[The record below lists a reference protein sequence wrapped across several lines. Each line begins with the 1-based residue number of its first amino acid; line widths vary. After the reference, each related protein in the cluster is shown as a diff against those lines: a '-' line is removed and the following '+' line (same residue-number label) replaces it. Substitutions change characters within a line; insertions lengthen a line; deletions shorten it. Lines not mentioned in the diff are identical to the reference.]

1 MKNCPYCAEEIQDDA
16 IKCRHCDSFLTEAE
30 EIPEPEQTI
39 DTKIIPETGPWIVL
53 NCEMTDSQADI
64 DLTYITR
71 YKVFLDDVFIGK
83 IESGGWLTVEVS
95 NGIHKI
101 FLKIDLCSSNI
112 LEIVKGSD
120 VITLECGE
128 NEDNNLIPIFRRK
141 DYLWIK
147 QV

>member
-1 MKNCPYCAEEIQDDA
+1 MKNCPYCAEEIQDEA

-71 YKVFLDDVFIGK
+71 YKVFLDDVLVGNIK
-83 IESGGWLTVEVS
+83 SGGDLKIEVS
-95 NGIHKI
+95 NGTHKI
-101 FLKIDLCSSNI
+101 FLKIDWCGSNI

-120 VITLECGE
+120 VINLECG
-128 NEDNNLIPIFRRK
+128 NKSGLNALFKRN

>member
-1 MKNCPYCAEEIQDDA
+1 MKNCPYCAEEIQDEA

-39 DTKIIPETGPWIVL
+39 DTKIISSKSWIL
-53 NCEMTDSQADI
+53 LKRKKEYPDRA
-64 DLTYITR
+64 R
-71 YKVFLDDVFIGK
+71 KYKVFLDDVLVGNIK
-83 IESGGWLTVEVS
+83 SGGDLKIEVS
-95 NGIHKI
+95 NGTHKI
-101 FLKIDLCSSNI
+101 FLKIDWCGSNI

-120 VITLECGE
+120 VINLECG
-128 NEDNNLIPIFRRK
+128 NKSGLNALFKRN

>member
-1 MKNCPYCAEEIQDDA
+1 MKKCPYCSEEIQDEA
-16 IKCRHCDSFLTEAE
+16 IKCRHCDSFLTEKE
-30 EIPEPEQTI
+30 TSEPEQTI

-95 NGIHKI
+95 NGTHKI
-101 FLKIDLCSSNI
+101 FLKI
-112 LEIVKGSD
+112 
-120 VITLECGE
+120 
-128 NEDNNLIPIFRRK
+128 F
-141 DYLWIK
+141 YLWFPHVCRTQK
-147 QV
+147 TMNQN